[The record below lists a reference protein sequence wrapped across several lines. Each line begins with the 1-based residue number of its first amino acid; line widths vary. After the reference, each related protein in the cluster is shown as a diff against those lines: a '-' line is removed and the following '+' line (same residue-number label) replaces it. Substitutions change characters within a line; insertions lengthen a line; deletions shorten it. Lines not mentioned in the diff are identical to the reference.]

1 MLINKVLIFFLCV
14 LLLACNRP
22 SAHEGGATTGEP
34 QNASLEEQLIRANRE
49 VALDEDQQIDDL
61 ISRYGWKMNRSE
73 TGLRYQVY
81 DSSNGAP
88 VVRGN
93 RVTLRYSVRLIDGG
107 EVYSSEELGVKTFV
121 VGKGT
126 VIAGLEEA
134 LLLLKEKDKARLV
147 IPSFLGHGLTG
158 DGDKIPPKATLI
170 YLLEVIYVE

>member
-1 MLINKVLIFFLCV
+1 MLINRLLFLSFSL

-22 SAHEGGATTGEP
+22 SSQGNQTTSNP
-34 QNASLEEQLIRANRE
+34 QSAALEEQLIRANRE

-61 ISRYGWKMNRSE
+61 ISRYGWKMKKSE

-81 DSSNGAP
+81 DSFNGVP

-93 RVTLRYSVRLIDGG
+93 KVTLRYSVRLIDGG
-107 EVYSSEELGVKTFV
+107 EIYNSEELGMKTFV

-134 LLLLKEKDKARLV
+134 MLLLKKKDKARLV
-147 IPSFLGHGLTG
+147 IPSFLGYGLTG